1 MMDLSIKEIRGMNEL
16 IQIIAHAQGGAATFT
31 FYVHFRISSNIV
43 SIPGVTLAALE
54 QHVRGRLISTSTM
67 SSILY
72 LEAVT
77 QGEEIDGRGGRRRH

>member
-1 MMDLSIKEIRGMNEL
+1 MHKAVQLLLLSVCTLEFL
-16 IQIIAHAQGGAATFT
+16 T
-31 FYVHFRISSNIV
+31 NIV